1 MKKQFKI
8 IKIKYFQN
16 TGSAWIGI
24 IPPEEIKT
32 TIGVYNTLEEAE
44 SKITELLSKEN
55 ANYLFAR
62 DNHFYIQTIYTN

>member
-55 ANYLFAR
+55 YHFDYLGL
-62 DNHFYIQTIYTN
+62 HYYIRTIYTN